1 MRVFGTILAGGQG
14 MRMGGAD
21 KALLMLGGMPLLA
34 RCVARLAPQVVALA
48 VSANGDPAR
57 LAGFGLP
64 ILADPILADPIL
76 TDPILADP
84 FLTDPVPGFSGP
96 LAGILAG
103 MIWAEALGAD
113 ALVTVAVD
121 TPFFPT
127 DLVARLLPSGMAVD
141 AAGLHPT
148 FALWPI
154 ALRPALAAALAQG
167 ERRVADFATA
177 SGIRRVLFSGDRF
190 FNINRPEDLA
200 AAEVRLA

>member
-76 TDPILADP
+76 A
-84 FLTDPVPGFSGP
+84 DPVPGFSGP